1 MTLSATGGPAA
12 GWRHYLG
19 SYEDTGEEPPV
30 YSNSGGRLLYRNSY
44 GTWRF
49 DYGPGVPGNIRSVD
63 TASPCP
69 ADVQK
74 WERYYNDEWVYVASD
89 DIRVRCSA
97 HT

>member
-19 SYEDTGEEPPV
+19 SYEDTGAV
-30 YSNSGGRLLYRNSY
+30 YSNTGGRLLYRNSY

-74 WERYYNDEWVYVASD
+74 WERYYNDEWVYVDSD